1 MLNTPRTILTRLLPT
16 KRVNS
21 TKPCQKSKCPTGTDS
36 PGEHRN
42 TGVTTSIAQTALE
55 GWEEPLELGPCTHT
69 APGKEVSPP
78 HLVTVEQHHWFS
90 PPKAGHLPAPSMRKP
105 LFSKGA
111 EFLQEEQNGNTL
123 PNCSACSP
131 KSPLRCPYTSSSNN
145 QGTSTPS
152 LGKARSLPPP
162 PGISLHVCLGEGLIH
177 GEEHAPGGRIPHHL
191 PRLAW
196 LLLQALKIPTW
207 NRGKGL
213 SEP

>member
-1 MLNTPRTILTRLLPT
+1 MLNTPRTILTQLLPT
-16 KRVNS
+16 NRVNS

-111 EFLQEEQNGNTL
+111 EFLQEEQNKMGTHFPTAL
-123 PNCSACSP
+123 LAAPNHLCAVP
-131 KSPLRCPYTSSSNN
+131 THPPAT
-145 QGTSTPS
+145 T
-152 LGKARSLPPP
+152 KAPAHPPWERP
-162 PGISLHVCLGEGLIH
+162 
-177 GEEHAPGGRIPHHL
+177 
-191 PRLAW
+191 
-196 LLLQALKIPTW
+196 
-207 NRGKGL
+207 GL
-213 SEP
+213 SLLPQASLSMCAWEKD